1 VVNSHLVPTAAFQSN
16 PDIDF
21 RAAELHQAIARSLGS
36 CESERIDFTLA
47 ATTLLGDTVAA
58 NLLLVGFALQR
69 GWLPV
74 GAPAVERAIE
84 LNGTAVELNRRA
96 LKLGR
101 LAAHAPERLAA
112 LILEA
117 AAARRATPVPMVPD
131 GEGATEAR
139 IRVREAFL
147 AEYQDRTYAQRYRS
161 LIDRVATR
169 EQIVVPGSKA
179 LTDAVARGYFKLLAY
194 KDEYEIARLHATTLA
209 GQLDA
214 TFSGAAKLSF
224 HLAPPGVARPDPQT
238 GQIRKIELG
247 SWILPVFRLL
257 AKLKF
262 LRGTVFDPFGHT
274 AERKMERRL
283 ITEYEDL
290 VEHMMQT
297 LCSERLD
304 LAVELAKLPDGI
316 RGFGHVKDRHVAAVK
331 KRETELRQQWDRGR
345 MDIIHEGVHQP
356 IQSPK

>member
-1 VVNSHLVPTAAFQSN
+1 MAA
-16 PDIDF
+16 
-21 RAAELHQAIARSLGS
+21 
-36 CESERIDFTLA
+36 
-47 ATTLLGDTVAA
+47 
-58 NLLLVGFALQR
+58 
-69 GWLPV
+69 
-74 GAPAVERAIE
+74 
-84 LNGTAVELNRRA
+84 
-96 LKLGR
+96 
-101 LAAHAPERLAA
+101 
-112 LILEA
+112 
-117 AAARRATPVPMVPD
+117 
-131 GEGATEAR
+131 
-139 IRVREAFL
+139 
-147 AEYQDRTYAQRYRS
+147 
-161 LIDRVATR
+161 R

-194 KDEYEIARLHATTLA
+194 KDEYEVARLHATTLA

-257 AKLKF
+257 AKFKF
-262 LRGTVFDPFGHT
+262 LRGTVFDPFGYT

-290 VEHMMQT
+290 VEHMTQT
-297 LCSERLD
+297 LLSERLD

-345 MDIIHEGVHQP
+345 TEATAT
-356 IQSPK
+356 